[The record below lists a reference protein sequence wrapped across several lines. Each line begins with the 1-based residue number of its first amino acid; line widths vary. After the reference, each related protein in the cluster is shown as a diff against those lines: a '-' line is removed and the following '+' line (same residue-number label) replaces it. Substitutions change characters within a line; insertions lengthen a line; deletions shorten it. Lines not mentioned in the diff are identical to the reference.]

1 MKRLLSTLGV
11 IFVLMLTIGVNA
23 QNEQTEE
30 VTSVTVVRE
39 CKEYISSQN
48 ELEAKTLSRF
58 SSDEIDLIALITM
71 AEAEGESE
79 YGQRLVID
87 TILNRVDNEEFPETV
102 ADVVYQKS
110 QFSCTSD
117 GRVDKCYVKEDI
129 RTLVEEELVSR
140 TNTSVLYFTA
150 SNYGKYGTPA
160 FSVGNHYFS
169 Y

>member
-1 MKRLLSTLGV
+1 MKRIISTLGV
-11 IFVLMLTIGVNA
+11 IVGLLLMLAVNP
-23 QNEQTEE
+23 QEEQIEE

-48 ELEAKTLSRF
+48 ELEVKTLPRF

-87 TILNRVDNEEFPETV
+87 TILNRVDEDSFPDTV
-102 ADVVYQKS
+102 SDVIYQRK

-117 GRVDKCYVKEDI
+117 GRAEKCYVKEDI
-129 RTLVEEELVSR
+129 RTLVEEEIVSR
-140 TNTSVLYFTA
+140 TDTSVLYFTA
-150 SNYGKYGTPA
+150 RNYGKYGTPA